1 MRFERIPVLLRGTW
15 FGLNRAFRAKLS
27 GVGVT
32 SSQYTILRCIYES
45 SGCEVEQRELAHL
58 IFSNK
63 NNLASAL
70 MRLENVGFVFRKNE
84 KNDARRRIVHLTDEG
99 KKVFLKAKTIA
110 DSLQSQ
116 IKANLG
122 EDDFGKLIL
131 YLSKCEQNFISD
143 L

>member
-1 MRFERIPVLLRGTW
+1 MGFERVPVLLRGTW
-15 FGLNRAFRAKLS
+15 FCLNRAFRAKLY

-70 MRLENVGFVFRKNE
+70 TRLENVGFVFRKNE
-84 KNDARRRIVHLTDEG
+84 KNDG
-99 KKVFLKAKTIA
+99 
-110 DSLQSQ
+110 
-116 IKANLG
+116 G
-122 EDDFGKLIL
+122 
-131 YLSKCEQNFISD
+131 EQNT
-143 L
+143 

>member
-1 MRFERIPVLLRGTW
+1 MGFERVPVLLRGTW
-15 FGLNRAFRAKLS
+15 FGINRVFRAKLS
-27 GVGVT
+27 GIGVT

-45 SGCEVEQRELAHL
+45 SDCEVEQRELAQL

-70 MRLENVGFVFRKNE
+70 TRLENVGFVFRKNE
-84 KNDARRRIVHLTDEG
+84 KNDARRRIVHLTELG
-99 KKVFLKAKTIA
+99 KKVFLEARTIA
-110 DSLQSQ
+110 DTFQSQ
-116 IKANLG
+116 IKENLG

-143 L
+143 Q

>member
-1 MRFERIPVLLRGTW
+1 MGFERVPVLLRGTW
-15 FGLNRAFRAKLS
+15 FGLNRTFRAKLS

-45 SGCEVEQRELAHL
+45 SGCEVGQRELAHL

-70 MRLENVGFVFRKNE
+70 TRLENVGFVFRKNE
-84 KNDARRRIVHLTDEG
+84 KNDARRRIVHLTDQG
-99 KKVFLKAKTIA
+99 KKVFLKTKTIA

-122 EDDFGKLIL
+122 EDDFGKLIF